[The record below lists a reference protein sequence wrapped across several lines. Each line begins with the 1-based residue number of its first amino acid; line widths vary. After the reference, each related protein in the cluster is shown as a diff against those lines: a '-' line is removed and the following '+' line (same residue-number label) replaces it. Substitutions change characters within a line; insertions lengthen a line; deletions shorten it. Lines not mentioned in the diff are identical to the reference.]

1 MFEKRVMGGLLAVA
15 LAVTVMLLAVARMAS
30 AQGVFNKDRSQRNR
44 EIGRGARGDE
54 TKNGPGR
61 SVERRLPLRKGVW
74 TSSGRSPLRRFTTSG
89 RIKLRKPA
97 LALLSG
103 SQWGI
108 DGRGGRR
115 LPIAVVVKGRLAG
128 DLGSRP

>member
-54 TKNGPGR
+54 TKKR
-61 SVERRLPLRKGVW
+61 ARAERRKAIAPPKRGVD
-74 TSSGRSPLRRFTTSG
+74 
-89 RIKLRKPA
+89 K
-97 LALLSG
+97 
-103 SQWGI
+103 QWAI
-108 DGRGGRR
+108 TFEA
-115 LPIAVVVKGRLAG
+115 IHY
-128 DLGSRP
+128 